1 MLDPIDFHALYV
13 ARAQQGLGGEGGAAG
28 EIGQA

>member
-1 MLDPIDFHALYV
+1 MLDPIDFHALFV
-13 ARAQQGLGGEGGAAG
+13 ARAQQELAEGGAAG